1 MRCEYCGRTI
11 AHFETATGIK
21 HGVIRSYPEDFQ
33 PSRDSAW
40 TVICA
45 SCGEMLSRM
54 IYAKLNNVSK
64 PIHPTI
70 SRRQYR

>member
-1 MRCEYCGRTI
+1 MTRCEYCGRPI
-11 AHFETATGIK
+11 RHFEAATGIK

-45 SCGEMLSRM
+45 SCGEKMLRT
-54 IYAKLNNVSK
+54 IYSARGRTKKLAHA
-64 PIHPTI
+64 PD
-70 SRRQYR
+70 